1 MKKSFLFIV
10 ILVLACSKEF
20 PEPPQIIDQTLP
32 SEPIFPPVTSDLSGF
47 PCVDG
52 KAGIYPCLGYDL
64 LSKISL
70 ETFGSEAANDNWGW
84 TDPETTKEYVL
95 SGLDDG
101 TAFIDISDPENPIF
115 LGKLPT
121 ATSTSSWR
129 DIKVYQN
136 YAFIVKSLCHT
147 SL

>member
-10 ILVLACSKEF
+10 ILVLACSKEST
-20 PEPPQIIDQTLP
+20 EPPQIVDQTPL
-32 SEPIFPPVTSDLSGF
+32 SEPKLPPVTSDLSGF
-47 PCVDG
+47 PCVGG

-70 ETFGSEAANDNWGW
+70 ETFGSEASNDNWGW

-101 TAFIDISDPENPIF
+101 TAFIDISDPEKSNF
-115 LGKLPT
+115 FGKTPNCNINKLL
-121 ATSTSSWR
+121 A
-129 DIKVYQN
+129 
-136 YAFIVKSLCHT
+136 
-147 SL
+147 